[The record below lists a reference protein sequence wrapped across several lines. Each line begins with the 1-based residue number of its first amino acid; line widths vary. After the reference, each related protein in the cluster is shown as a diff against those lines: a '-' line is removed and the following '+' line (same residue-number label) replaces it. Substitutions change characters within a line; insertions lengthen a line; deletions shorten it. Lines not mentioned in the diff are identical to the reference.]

1 MGRGATF
8 TFRCRAET
16 VPKVRSLVESE
27 LRRRH
32 VQQELCDRLV
42 LATAEAC
49 NNALIH
55 SGCESYAVTVELDE
69 KICVITV
76 SDSGGGF
83 DVPAE
88 IAMPE
93 PDAVSQRG
101 LALMSA
107 LIDEVHVISTES
119 GTTVVLRQPLSTR
132 IPERIRV
139 A

>member
-16 VPKVRSLVESE
+16 VPKVRNLLESE
-27 LRRRH
+27 LRRHH
-32 VQQELCDRLV
+32 VGEDLVDRLV

-55 SGCESYAVTVELDE
+55 SGCESYAVTVELDDE
-69 KICVITV
+69 EATITV
-76 SDSGGGF
+76 SDSGAGF
-83 DVPAE
+83 VVPDQIE
-88 IAMPE
+88 MPE
-93 PDAVSQRG
+93 PDAVSRRG

-107 LIDEVHVISTES
+107 LIDEVHVISTPA
-119 GTTVVLRQPLSTR
+119 GTTVVLRQPLTSR
-132 IPERIRV
+132 VPQKIRV